1 MKPIQLKLSAFGP
14 YKFTE
19 KIDFTELN
27 GNRLFVISGATG
39 AGKTT
44 IFDGICFALYG
55 SGSGEDRRDTK
66 TMRSD
71 FATDDTHTSVELVFE
86 IHNRRYRI
94 LRQLGHVKKGNK
106 GATGER
112 YEFFE
117 VQVTGEIPVV
127 ERQIVSEINKKVEE
141 IIGLTLDQFSQ
152 IVMLPQ
158 GEFRKLLTSTTENK
172 EAILRKIFKTE
183 PYKMIH
189 EKLKEKKII
198 AEAELKKEQL
208 TQDNFTEK
216 IIVSFPVRE
225 SNLFT
230 LINEGNFNIFQLVEA
245 VKEET
250 SFYKE
255 KIIQDERKCEEAYEL
270 HMNKQKAYHETKAI
284 NDRFIELEV
293 KEQQLEALKE
303 REKEFIQKQH
313 KLDSANRA
321 STIEPIEAYFNELE
335 LEVRGKQTLVEKAQK
350 ENIIAKDNLK
360 KAEIIF
366 TTESNKKEVREKSV
380 EKVIYLDSLLP
391 IFEELEIKRKELLL
405 LGKSNL
411 EAEQKLSKIAAT
423 LQDQKKLVKG
433 QELEI
438 EKLEEILEPLD
449 SKVQQLTLL
458 QAQYNKL
465 QEYKVV
471 DQELHMLIT
480 AETKQQ
486 DKFQQC
492 REMYEDIEQ
501 QWLGSQASIIA
512 SKLVEGEPCPVCGSK
527 EHSTSHIDIDESYI
541 DEGELRIAKAELNK
555 EESTLLTFRAKKET
569 AEAQIQKVLVQLEE
583 YEVEAELVEQVET
596 NLLDL
601 QREVQQLRL
610 KKELL
615 SSSKQP
621 YKETMAKVENL
632 EQDYLEVEAFYRE
645 QSSQLK
651 QAKAVYESKLSTIP
665 GHIPTLQNLQ
675 TEIASAAKQKEQL
688 AIAWENA
695 QNRMKSSHDACT
707 AARLMLDHTNTSLQE
722 AEVKREKALTQF
734 KESLSKASFETME
747 VYLAA
752 KLTETERSGLK
763 LQCEEYKQRLHTVTE
778 QVRESKGQLENKT
791 KVDLNPLEYELNQLK
806 EMYERALATCNSTK
820 ECVKAGKEIEEKIA
834 STSERITLLEE
845 QVHRI
850 MDLYDILR
858 GHNQPKISFER
869 YVQIEY
875 LEQIVQAANE
885 RLKHMSN
892 GQFQLLRS
900 DRQETHGK
908 QSGLGLDVYDAYTG
922 QKRDVKTL
930 SGGEKFNASL
940 CLALGMA
947 DVIQSFQGNI
957 RIETMFIDEGFGSLD
972 EESLNKAI
980 DTLIDLQKSGRMI
993 GVISHVAELKAAIP
1007 AILEV
1012 EKQKEG
1018 YSRTKFV
1025 IK

>member
-1 MKPIQLKLSAFGP
+1 MSAFGP

-19 KIDFTELN
+19 TIDFTELKEN
-27 GNRLFVISGATG
+27 QLFVISGATG

-55 SGSGEDRRDTK
+55 AGSGEDRRDTK
-66 TMRSD
+66 MMRSD
-71 FATDDTHTSVELVFE
+71 FATDDTHTSVELIFE

-94 LRQLGHVKKGNK
+94 LRQLAHVKKSNK
-106 GATGER
+106 SATGER

-117 VQVTGEIPVV
+117 VQATGEVPAV
-127 ERQIVSEINKKVEE
+127 ERQIVSEINKKIEE

-189 EKLKEKKII
+189 EKLKEKKVV

-208 TQDNFTEK
+208 TQENFTEK
-216 IIVSFPVRE
+216 IIASLPNRE
-225 SNLFT
+225 SNLFQ
-230 LINEGNFNIFQLVEA
+230 LIEEDNFNTFQLVEA
-245 VKEET
+245 LKEEI

-255 KIIQDERKCEEAYEL
+255 KIALDERNCEEAYEQQL
-270 HMNKQKAYHETKAI
+270 NKQKAYHVSKAI
-284 NDRFIELEV
+284 NDRFSELEI
-293 KEQQLEALKE
+293 KEKQLEALKK
-303 REKEFIQKQH
+303 RKEEFVQKQQQ
-313 KLDSANRA
+313 LDSADRA
-321 STIEPIEAYFNELE
+321 SIIEPIESYFNELE
-335 LEVRGKQTLVEKAQK
+335 LEVQGKQVLLEKAKK
-350 ENIIAKDNLK
+350 EKIIVENNLQQ
-360 KAEIIF
+360 AEVIF
-366 TTESNKKEVREKSV
+366 TKESNNRDAREKSV
-380 EKVIYLDSLLP
+380 EAVIHLNSLLP
-391 IFEELEIKRKELLL
+391 IFEELEIKRNELLSL
-405 LGKSNL
+405 EKSSAQL
-411 EAEQKLSKIAAT
+411 EQKLSTVAIN
-423 LQDQKKLVKG
+423 LQNQKESSKG
-433 QELEI
+433 QKVKI
-438 EKLEEILEPLD
+438 EKLEELVEPLD

-458 QAQYNKL
+458 QGQHNKL

-471 DQELHMLIT
+471 DQELHLLIT
-480 AETKQQ
+480 KETKQQ
-486 DKFQQC
+486 EKFEQC
-492 REMYEDIEQ
+492 KATYEDIEQ
-501 QWLGSQASIIA
+501 QWIGSQASILA
-512 SKLVEGEPCPVCGSK
+512 SKLIAGDPCPVCGSK
-527 EHSTSHIDIDESYI
+527 EHSNTHTGIDEQFV
-541 DEGELRIAKAELNK
+541 DESELRMAKVTLNK
-555 EESTLLTFRAKKET
+555 EESTLLTFKAKKET
-569 AEAQIQKVLVQLEE
+569 AEVQIQKVLVQLEE
-583 YEVEAELVEQVET
+583 YKVDAGLVEQVET
-596 NLLDL
+596 DLLDL

-610 KKELL
+610 EKEML
-615 SSSKQP
+615 SSLKQP
-621 YKETMAKVENL
+621 YKETLVKVEKF
-632 EQDYLEVEAFYRE
+632 EQDKLEIEALYRD
-645 QSSQLK
+645 QSSQVK
-651 QAKAVYESKLSTIP
+651 QAKAVYESKLATIP
-665 GHIPTLQNLQ
+665 THIPTLQNLQ
-675 TEIASAAKQKEQL
+675 AEIASAKKQKEQL
-688 AIAWENA
+688 ALAWENA
-695 QNRMKSSHDACT
+695 QNRMKTSSEACT
-707 AARLMLDHTNTSLQE
+707 TARLALEHMHTSLQE
-722 AEVKREKALTQF
+722 AEVKRDKALAQF
-734 KESLSKASFETME
+734 HESLSKASFENLE

-752 KLTETERSGLK
+752 KLTEAERSTLK
-763 LQCEEYKQRLHTVTE
+763 MQCEEYRQKLHTVTE
-778 QVRESKGQLENKT
+778 QVREGKVQLDNKS
-791 KVDLNPLEYELNQLK
+791 KVDLMPLEEELNQLK
-806 EMYERALATCNSTK
+806 RAYEQALATCNSTK
-820 ECVKAGKEIEEKIA
+820 EYEKVGREVEEKIA

-858 GHNQPKISFER
+858 GHNQLKISFER

-885 RLKHMSN
+885 RLKHMSS

-900 DRQETHGK
+900 ERQETHGK

-972 EESLNKAI
+972 EESLNRAI

>member
-1 MKPIQLKLSAFGP
+1 MSAFGP
-14 YKFTE
+14 YKFNETV
-19 KIDFTELN
+19 DFTELN
-27 GNRLFVISGATG
+27 ENQLFVISGATG

-66 TMRSD
+66 MMRSD
-71 FATDDTHTSVELVFE
+71 FATDDTHTSVELTFE

-94 LRQLGHVKKGNK
+94 LRQLAHVKKGNK
-106 GATGER
+106 SATGER

-117 VQVTGEIPVV
+117 VQATGEVPVV
-127 ERQIVSEINKKVEE
+127 ERQIVSEINKKIEE

-189 EKLKEKKII
+189 EKLKEKKVV

-216 IIVSFPVRE
+216 IIASFPTRE
-225 SNLFT
+225 SSLFQ
-230 LINEGNFNIFQLVEA
+230 IIEENNFNTFQLVEA
-245 VKEET
+245 LKKET

-255 KIIQDERKCEEAYEL
+255 KIALDERSYQEAYER
-270 HMNKQKAYHETKAI
+270 HMNKQKAYHESKAI
-284 NDRFIELEV
+284 NDRFNELEV
-293 KEQQLEALKE
+293 KEQQLKKLKDRKE
-303 REKEFIQKQH
+303 EFIQKQQQ
-313 KLDSANRA
+313 LESAERA
-321 STIEPIEAYFNELE
+321 SIIEPVERYFTELKQEVNE
-335 LEVRGKQTLVEKAQK
+335 KQNLCEKAK
-350 ENIIAKDNLK
+350 ERKVA
-360 KAEIIF
+360 AENTLQQVEAIF
-366 TTESNKKEVREKSV
+366 TKESNNKDAREKSV
-380 EKVIYLDSLLP
+380 ETLIHLNSLLP
-391 IFEELEIKRKELLL
+391 TLEELEIKRTELQSLESNSSKLGQKLEIITTSIQSQKESS
-405 LGKSNL
+405 K
-411 EAEQKLSKIAAT
+411 EQKR
-423 LQDQKKLVKG
+423 Q
-433 QELEI
+433 I
-438 EKLEEILEPLD
+438 EMLEERVEPLD
-449 SKVQQLTLL
+449 DKVQHLAML
-458 QAQYNKL
+458 QTQHSKL

-471 DQELHMLIT
+471 DQELHMLIVE
-480 AETKQQ
+480 ETKQKN
-486 DKFQQC
+486 KFQQC
-492 REMYEDIEQ
+492 KENYEVIEQ
-501 QWLGSQASIIA
+501 QWIGNQASILA
-512 SKLVEGEPCPVCGSK
+512 SKLVMGEPCPVCGSMD
-527 EHSTSHIDIDESYI
+527 HSNSHVAAGEQKVEES
-541 DEGELRIAKAELNK
+541 ELRLARATLNK
-555 EESTLLTFRAKKET
+555 EESILLTFQAKKET

-583 YEVEAELVEQVET
+583 YEVDAGLVEQVET
-596 NLLDL
+596 DLLDM

-610 KKELL
+610 EKETLFSL
-615 SSSKQP
+615 KQP
-621 YKETMAKVENL
+621 YKETLAKIEKL
-632 EQDYLEVEAFYRE
+632 EQEKLEVDALYRE
-645 QSSQLK
+645 QSSQAK
-651 QAKAVYESKLSTIP
+651 QVKAVYASKLDSIP
-665 GHIPTLQNLQ
+665 NHIPTLQHLNS
-675 TEIASAAKQKEQL
+675 EITQATKQKEQYEK
-688 AIAWENA
+688 AWVEA
-695 QNRMKSSHDACT
+695 QNRMKIAQDAST
-707 AARLMLDHTNTSLQE
+707 KAQLSLEHTQASLE
-722 AEVKREKALTQF
+722 EIELKRDKALENF
-734 KESLSKASFETME
+734 SKALSKASFVTMDS
-747 VYLAA
+747 YIAA
-752 KLTETERSGLK
+752 KLSESERENLK
-763 LQCEEYKQRLHTVTE
+763 LQCQEYKQQLYTVTE
-778 QVRESKGQLENKT
+778 QVREGKIQLENKI
-791 KVDLNPLEYELNQLK
+791 KVDLRPLEEELHQLK
-806 EMYERALATCNSTK
+806 EAYEHALAAVNSTK
-820 ECVKAGKEIEEKIA
+820 EYEKAGREIEEKIA
-834 STSERITLLEE
+834 STSERITILEE

-858 GHNQPKISFER
+858 GHNQLKISFER

-885 RLKHMSN
+885 RLKRMSS

-900 DRQETHGK
+900 DRQEAHGK

-993 GVISHVAELKAAIP
+993 GVISHVTELKAAIP

>member
-1 MKPIQLKLSAFGP
+1 MSAFGP

-19 KIDFTELN
+19 TIDFTELN
-27 GNRLFVISGATG
+27 GNQLFVISGATG

-55 SGSGEDRRDTK
+55 AGSGEDRRDTK
-66 TMRSD
+66 MMRSD
-71 FATDDTHTSVELVFE
+71 FATDDTHTSVELIFE

-94 LRQLGHVKKGNK
+94 LRQLAHVKKGNK

-117 VQVTGEIPVV
+117 VQATGEVPVV
-127 ERQIVSEINKKVEE
+127 ERQIVSEINKKIEE

-189 EKLKEKKII
+189 EKLKEKKVI

-216 IIVSFPVRE
+216 IIATFPNRP
-225 SNLFT
+225 SNLFQ
-230 LINEGNFNIFQLVEA
+230 LIEEDNFNIFQLVEA
-245 VKEET
+245 LKEEI

-255 KIIQDERKCEEAYEL
+255 KIALDERNSEEAYEM
-270 HMNKQKAYHETKAI
+270 HMNKQKAYHESKVI
-284 NDRFIELEV
+284 NNRFSELEV
-293 KEQQLEALKE
+293 KEKQLEALKE
-303 REKEFIQKQH
+303 RKDEFIQKQQQ
-313 KLDSANRA
+313 LDSSERA
-321 STIEPIEAYFNELE
+321 SIIEPVENYFNELE
-335 LEVRGKQTLVEKAQK
+335 LEVKGKQNQLEKAQK
-350 ENIIAKDNLK
+350 EKVIAEDNLQQVEVIY
-360 KAEIIF
+360 AR
-366 TTESNKKEVREKSV
+366 ESKNIESREKSV
-380 EKVIYLDSLLP
+380 ETVIYLNSLLP
-391 IFEELEIKRKELLL
+391 IFEELEIKRNELLSL
-405 LGKSNL
+405 EKSSTRL
-411 EAEQKLSKIAAT
+411 EQQLSTIAVN
-423 LQDQKKLVKG
+423 LQDQKELGRVQK
-433 QELEI
+433 LEI
-438 EKLEEILEPLD
+438 EKLEELIEPLD

-458 QAQYNKL
+458 QAQHNKL

-480 AETKQQ
+480 EETKQQ
-486 DKFQQC
+486 DKFEQSK
-492 REMYEDIEQ
+492 EAYEDIEQ
-501 QWLGSQASIIA
+501 LWIGSQASILA

-527 EHSTSHIDIDESYI
+527 DHPNTHTGNDERFVDESA
-541 DEGELRIAKAELNK
+541 LRMAKATLNK
-555 EESTLLTFRAKKET
+555 EESTLLTFKAKKET

-583 YEVEAELVEQVET
+583 YEVDAGLVEQVET
-596 NLLDL
+596 DLLDL

-610 KKELL
+610 EKETL
-615 SSSKQP
+615 SSLKQP
-621 YKETMAKVENL
+621 YKETLAKVEKL
-632 EQDYLEVEAFYRE
+632 EQEKQEVETLYRE
-645 QSSQLK
+645 QSSQAK

-665 GHIPTLQNLQ
+665 SHIPTLQDLH
-675 TEIASAAKQKEQL
+675 TEIDYAKKQKEQL
-688 AIAWENA
+688 ALAWENA
-695 QNRMKSSHDACT
+695 QNRMKSSNDACT
-707 AARLMLDHTNTSLQE
+707 KARIAIEHTHKSLQE
-722 AEVKREKALTQF
+722 AEVKRDKALAQF
-734 KESLSKASFETME
+734 KESLSKASFETLE

-752 KLTETERSGLK
+752 KLTEAERSVLK
-763 LQCEEYKQRLHTVTE
+763 IQCEEYKQRTHTLTE
-778 QVRESKGQLENKT
+778 QVREGKVQLENKT
-791 KVDLNPLEYELNQLK
+791 KVDLSPLEAELEQLK
-806 EMYERALATCNSTK
+806 EEYEKALATSNSTK
-820 ECVKAGKEIEEKIA
+820 EYEKAGREIEEKIA

-845 QVHRI
+845 KVHQI
-850 MDLYDILR
+850 IDLYDILR
-858 GHNQPKISFER
+858 GHNQLKISFER

-875 LEQIVQAANE
+875 LEQIVLVANE
-885 RLKHMSN
+885 RLKHMSS

-900 DRQETHGK
+900 ERQETHGK

-947 DVIQSFQGNI
+947 DIIQSFQGNI

-1025 IK
+1025 VK